1 MEEKEF
7 KYKNLPN
14 MLTIIRILLIP
25 VILIISVIENIGT
38 NFLQNEL
45 FMGVTLG
52 NLIILIIF
60 IIASVT
66 DFFDGKI
73 ARKYNLVTDL
83 GKFLDPLAD
92 KLLVCCTFIYLI
104 EIGKFN
110 FFGLRWGFVVSII
123 IAREFAV
130 TGLRLL
136 AASKNGTVMAAKML
150 GKCKTFIQMITII
163 ILLLNSFNVEIIG
176 FVFVMLSLALT
187 VISGVDYFV
196 KSKDVFK
203 SNNIGE

>member
-1 MEEKEF
+1 MDESKRL
-7 KYKNLPN
+7 KMKNGPN
-14 MLTIIRILLIP
+14 ILTIIRIALIP
-25 VILIISVIENIGT
+25 VILIISIIQDIGT
-38 NFLQNEL
+38 NPLQNEL
-45 FMGVTLG
+45 FLGVTLG

-60 IIASVT
+60 AIASFT
-66 DFFDGKI
+66 DFLDGKI

-110 FFGLRWGFVVSII
+110 FFGIKWGFIVSII

-136 AASKNGTVMAAKML
+136 AASKNGTVMAAKIL

-163 ILLLNSFNVEIIG
+163 VLLLNSFSVEAIG
-176 FVFVMLSLALT
+176 FVFVILSLVLT
-187 VISGVDYFV
+187 LVSGIDYFI

-203 SNNIGE
+203 

>member
-14 MLTIIRILLIP
+14 VLTIIRILLIP

-52 NLIILIIF
+52 NLVILIIF

-163 ILLLNSFNVEIIG
+163 VLLLNSFSVEVIG
-176 FVFVMLSLALT
+176 FIFVMLSLILT
-187 VISGVDYFV
+187 VVSGIDYFV

-203 SNNIGE
+203 QEGEK

>member
-14 MLTIIRILLIP
+14 VLTIMRILLIP

-92 KLLVCCTFIYLI
+92 KLLVCSTFIYLI

-163 ILLLNSFNVEIIG
+163 VLLLNSFSVEVIG
-176 FVFVMLSLALT
+176 FVFVMLSLILT
-187 VISGVDYFV
+187 VVSGIDYFV

-203 SNNIGE
+203 QEGEK

>member
-14 MLTIIRILLIP
+14 VLTIMRILLIP

-163 ILLLNSFNVEIIG
+163 VLLLNSFSVEVIG
-176 FVFVMLSLALT
+176 FVFVMLSLILT
-187 VISGVDYFV
+187 VVSGIDYFV

-203 SNNIGE
+203 QEGEK

>member
-14 MLTIIRILLIP
+14 ILTIIRVLLVP
-25 VILIISVIENIGT
+25 VILIIGFVENIGT

-110 FFGLRWGFVVSII
+110 FFGIKWGFIVSII

-136 AASKNGTVMAAKML
+136 AASKNGTVMAAKIL

-163 ILLLNSFNVEIIG
+163 ILLLNSFSVEIIG
-176 FVFVMLSLALT
+176 FVFVILSLVLT
-187 VISGVDYFV
+187 LVSGIDYFI

-203 SNNIGE
+203 

>member
-14 MLTIIRILLIP
+14 VLTIIRILLIP

-163 ILLLNSFNVEIIG
+163 VLLLNSFSVEVIG
-176 FVFVMLSLALT
+176 FVFVMLSLILT
-187 VISGVDYFV
+187 VVSGIDYFV

-203 SNNIGE
+203 QEGEK

>member
-14 MLTIIRILLIP
+14 VLTIMRILLIP

-163 ILLLNSFNVEIIG
+163 VLLLNSFSVEVIG
-176 FVFVMLSLALT
+176 FIFVMLSLILT
-187 VISGVDYFV
+187 VVSGIDYFV

-203 SNNIGE
+203 QEGEK

>member
-163 ILLLNSFNVEIIG
+163 VLLLNSFSVEVIG
-176 FVFVMLSLALT
+176 FIFVMLSLILT
-187 VISGVDYFV
+187 VVSGIDYFV

-203 SNNIGE
+203 QEGEK

>member
-14 MLTIIRILLIP
+14 VLTIIRILLIP

-163 ILLLNSFNVEIIG
+163 VLLLNSFSVEVIG
-176 FVFVMLSLALT
+176 FVFVMLSLILT
-187 VISGVDYFV
+187 VVSGIDYFV
-196 KSKDVFK
+196 KSKDIFK
-203 SNNIGE
+203 QEGEK

>member
-14 MLTIIRILLIP
+14 VLTIMRILLIP

-52 NLIILIIF
+52 NLVILIIF

-163 ILLLNSFNVEIIG
+163 VLLLNSFSVEVIG
-176 FVFVMLSLALT
+176 FIFVMLSLILT
-187 VISGVDYFV
+187 VVSGIDYFV

-203 SNNIGE
+203 QEGEK

>member
-14 MLTIIRILLIP
+14 VLTIVRILLIP

-163 ILLLNSFNVEIIG
+163 VLLLNSFSVEVIG
-176 FVFVMLSLALT
+176 FIFVMLSLILT
-187 VISGVDYFV
+187 VVSGIDYFV

-203 SNNIGE
+203 QEGEK

>member
-14 MLTIIRILLIP
+14 VLTIIRILLIP

-52 NLIILIIF
+52 NLIIMIIF

-163 ILLLNSFNVEIIG
+163 VLLLNSFSVEVIG
-176 FVFVMLSLALT
+176 FVFVMLSLILT
-187 VISGVDYFV
+187 VVSGIDYFV

-203 SNNIGE
+203 QEGEK

>member
-14 MLTIIRILLIP
+14 VLTITRILLIP

-163 ILLLNSFNVEIIG
+163 VLLLNSFSVEVIG
-176 FVFVMLSLALT
+176 FVFVMLSLILT
-187 VISGVDYFV
+187 VVSGIDYFV

-203 SNNIGE
+203 QEGEK